1 MAHKILIA
9 NRGEIAVRIIRAC
22 KELGIPSVAIYSKV
36 DENSLHVKLADEAI
50 CIGEAKSI
58 DTYLNINNI
67 ISAAIA
73 TGATAIHPGYGFLS
87 ENEKFASIV
96 EKCNLKFIGPKSEVM
111 RNFGDKTLAKK
122 IAKEN
127 NIPVIDGSE
136 GSIETLD
143 EALEFARKLGFP
155 LLLKAQL
162 GGGGKGISII
172 KNEKDLKDSFDRTRQ
187 EALVNFGNDALY
199 IERYISNPHHVEV
212 QILAD
217 SFGNVIHLGERDCS
231 IQRRNQKMIEETP
244 SPFVDDLLRKKLGE
258 DAITLAKAVNYEGAG
273 TVEFIVDHDGN
284 YYFMEMNTRI
294 QVEHPITE
302 MVTGVDIVKEQIK
315 IAFGNPLSYKQE
327 DIVLNGHALECRINA
342 TDPRNDFLPSPGLI
356 KNLVLPGGFG
366 VRVDTHIYANY
377 IIPPYYDSMLAK
389 VIVHAPTRREAIR
402 KMRSALEQ
410 FMIDGI
416 KTNIEIVY
424 LVMYNTEFVRG
435 VYDTSFMSNFLEVVR
450 KNNYGQ

>member
-327 DIVLNGHALECRINA
+327 AIVLNGHALECRINA